1 MALLSL
7 AVALALVQRCERPP
21 TTLPAGP
28 RGVPLLGNLLSVG
41 TTFHFRQCPRWAA
54 LYGTVFMVKLAGIK
68 VVILNDYETVKKL
81 VTRKE
86 LLHRSKDWALTSTTE
101 GLSALNGKAWKE
113 NRRVCMQAMAELGFG
128 KDVMWIRVQDE
139 VQHLV
144 ETLAKCDGKPVPSR
158 RLLAASVCNCV
169 ALYLFGQRHDLDDP
183 RRRSVDRQV
192 EAFFRAGASTPVEFL
207 PAWLRRLARLLLP
220 DCRSAFVERFAQQV
234 TEFSRNQVAIAQ
246 KTQEGSRHR
255 SFIDVYLREAQKRAA
270 CVDNSLTTSRLV
282 GNVTDLLLG
291 GTAAS
296 TLFLHWQLLN
306 VAARADTLQVAL
318 QREIDAVV
326 GRDRSPAWGD
336 RTRLPLV
343 MACVWETLRWKAATP
358 LGIPRGAA
366 EDVVVDGLLIPEGTT
381 VMPNLWAV
389 HMDPKVWK
397 DPAKFDPTRFLP
409 ADGSALIVRPEHV
422 IPFSIGKRSCPGE
435 ALAIVEMFLYTT
447 HLLHAFRILPEEDQE
462 GLLERVESLAARSND
477 LASVRL
483 RFFRR

>member
-7 AVALALVQRCERPP
+7 AVALALVQRCQRPP

-41 TTFHFRQCPRWAA
+41 TTFHFGQCPRWAA

-68 VVILNDYETVKKL
+68 VVILNDCETVKKW

-144 ETLAKCDGKPVPSR
+144 ETLAKYDGKPVPSR

-169 ALYLFGQRHDLDDP
+169 ALYLFGHRYDLDDP
-183 RRRSVDRQV
+183 RRHSMDRQV

-234 TEFSRNQVAIAQ
+234 TEFSSSDKSGRLAWQVQ
-246 KTQEGSRHR
+246 RVGS
-255 SFIDVYLREAQKRAA
+255 YRAVT
-270 CVDNSLTTSRLV
+270 CLV

-318 QREIDAVV
+318 QREIDAAV

-336 RTRLPLV
+336 RARLPLV

-358 LGIPRGAA
+358 LGIPRGAS
-366 EDVVVDGLLIPEGTT
+366 EDVVVDGLLIPKGTT

-389 HMDPKVWK
+389 HMDPKMWK

-409 ADGSALIVRPEHV
+409 ADGSALTARPEHV

-447 HLLHAFRILPEEDQE
+447 HLLHAFRILPGEDQE
-462 GLLERVESLAARSND
+462 GLLERVESLGARSND